1 MNSDTSSDLNIN
13 FMGDNLNVLKKDT
26 SETDYYLG
34 LIANPSKTLVDE
46 PNSSSS
52 LELSET
58 DKEENASSSSKPV
71 FQDIKIPKLSDVER
85 ESSKH
90 SVRSSEDKFS
100 FSDINR
106 SERKSERRRSERI
119 TRDDSEDFR
128 PTPPVKLTAQEIRRQ
143 KIDML
148 RKLSE
153 LKLRGYKLSKEYD
166 FNSSLEEMQ
175 YEYDMLKSF
184 ADKRNGIKLYKN
196 LILNGCSVI
205 EFFNDK
211 YDPFKFKLSGWSEH
225 MNVEVDNYDD
235 VLEELYEKYR
245 GSGGSMPPELKLL
258 LLILASASAFHFSKS
273 FESKIPGLNKMYTN
287 NAGVIPGM
295 FGGNQQQSQF
305 MSEQELNIQRQREE
319 MIQAEKQRKSQMRQQ
334 RMSGPQGGP
343 QGGPG
348 PQNMMAGMSAGGP
361 SINQNPMFQ
370 NRPNENYQNTYH
382 PVGQSAGQ
390 SAGQSTSQ
398 PIPPVTQSVPQ
409 QSFNPPTIRKSEDVN
424 DILKRLHQNDGT
436 EEESS
441 INNDRI
447 LSDTTVSEGGTR
459 RRKKKQMMVIT

>member
-13 FMGDNLNVLKKDT
+13 FMGETGNNLNVLKKDT

-52 LELSET
+52 LELSAT
-58 DKEENASSSSKPV
+58 DNENDNLSSSSKPT
-71 FQDIKIPKLSDVER
+71 FEEINLPGFADKNNDKD
-85 ESSKH
+85 
-90 SVRSSEDKFS
+90 SVRNSNKSNLYSSEDNFIN
-100 FSDINR
+100 SDKKR
-106 SERKSERRRSERI
+106 SHKKHSEKRRSEKISFNDTEPSKPKKI
-119 TRDDSEDFR
+119 T
-128 PTPPVKLTAQEIRRQ
+128 PQEIRTK
-143 KIDML
+143 KIEML

-166 FNSSLEEMQ
+166 FNSSVEDME

-205 EFFNDK
+205 EFCNDK

-258 LLILASASAFHFSKS
+258 LLVMASASAFHFSKN
-273 FESKIPGLNKMYTN
+273 FESKVPGLNKMYTN

-295 FGGNQQQSQF
+295 LNGKKPQSQF
-305 MSEQELNIQRQREE
+305 MSPQELNIQQQREE
-319 MIQAEKQRKSQMRQQ
+319 MIRAEKERKSQMRKGTINQPVSQ
-334 RMSGPQGGP
+334 P
-343 QGGPG
+343 
-348 PQNMMAGMSAGGP
+348 N
-361 SINQNPMFQ
+361 INNNLNQNPMFQ
-370 NRPNENYQNTYH
+370 NRPNENYQNSFH
-382 PVGQSAGQ
+382 PVGENLQQPVISK
-390 SAGQSTSQ
+390 SQ
-398 PIPPVTQSVPQ
+398 
-409 QSFNPPTIRKSEDVN
+409 DVN
-424 DILKRLHQNDGT
+424 DILRKLHENDGT

-441 INNDRI
+441 VNNDRI
-447 LSDTTVSEGGTR
+447 LSDTTVSEGGTH
-459 RRKKKQMMVIT
+459 RRKKKPMMVIT

>member
-13 FMGDNLNVLKKDT
+13 FMGENENNLNVLKKDT

-34 LIANPSKTLVDE
+34 LIANPSKTLIDD

-58 DKEENASSSSKPV
+58 EKDEGNLSSSSKPT
-71 FQDIKIPKLSDVER
+71 FEEINLPRFSDKDNDNDTPR
-85 ESSKH
+85 NSNKSNLYSSEEKFSRSEKRKH
-90 SVRSSEDKFS
+90 SDRK
-100 FSDINR
+100 R
-106 SERKSERRRSERI
+106 SEKISYSDTE
-119 TRDDSEDFR
+119 
-128 PTPPVKLTAQEIRRQ
+128 PVVKPKKLTPQEVRMK
-143 KIDML
+143 KIEML

-166 FNSSLEEMQ
+166 FNSSIEEME

-184 ADKRNGIKLYKN
+184 VDKRNGIKLYKN

-258 LLILASASAFHFSKS
+258 LLIMASASAFHFSKN
-273 FESKIPGLNKMYTN
+273 FESKVPGLNKMYTE

-295 FGGNQQQSQF
+295 FSNKQQKQQF
-305 MSEQELNIQRQREE
+305 MSPQELNIHHQREE
-319 MIQAEKQRKSQMRQQ
+319 MIRQEKERKQQMKNQGVRNMSSQGVNEHPNTNIPT
-334 RMSGPQGGP
+334 S
-343 QGGPG
+343 
-348 PQNMMAGMSAGGP
+348 NL
-361 SINQNPMFQ
+361 NQNPMFQ
-370 NRPNENYQNTYH
+370 NRPNDNFQNSFH
-382 PVGQSAGQ
+382 PVGNNQGIGQ
-390 SAGQSTSQ
+390 SVST
-398 PIPPVTQSVPQ
+398 PQ
-409 QSFNPPTIRKSEDVN
+409 QPVISKSEDVN
-424 DILKRLHQNDGT
+424 EILRRLHTDNGT

-447 LSDTTVSEGGTR
+447 LSDTTISEGGTR
-459 RRKKKQMMVIT
+459 RRKKKPMMVIT

>member
-13 FMGDNLNVLKKDT
+13 FMGDNNLNVLKKDT

-34 LIANPSKTLVDE
+34 LIANPSKTVINE

-58 DKEENASSSSKPV
+58 EKENNLSSSSKPA
-71 FQDIKIPKLSDVER
+71 FEEITIPKLSDKEIESLR
-85 ESSKH
+85 NSHKSSTSTENFDNFDNSDKNIFDNTSSKKK
-90 SVRSSEDKFS
+90 RSK
-100 FSDINR
+100 
-106 SERKSERRRSERI
+106 KRRSERI
-119 TRDDSEDFR
+119 NLSE
-128 PTPPVKLTAQEIRRQ
+128 PEPVAPKKLTPQEIRMK
-143 KIDML
+143 KIEML

-153 LKLRGYKLSKEYD
+153 LKLRGYKLSREYD
-166 FNSSLEEMQ
+166 FNSSIEEME

-196 LILNGCSVI
+196 LIMNGCSVI

-245 GSGGSMPPELKLL
+245 GSGGSMPPEVKLL
-258 LLILASASAFHFSKS
+258 LLILASASAFHFSKN

-295 FGGNQQQSQF
+295 INGKKQKSQF
-305 MSEQELNIQRQREE
+305 MSPQELNINQQREE
-319 MIQAEKQRKSQMRQQ
+319 IIRAEKERKAQMRNQSN
-334 RMSGPQGGP
+334 RVNPQP
-343 QGGPG
+343 NVELPTS
-348 PQNMMAGMSAGGP
+348 NL
-361 SINQNPMFQ
+361 NNNLNNNLNHNPMFQ
-370 NRPNENYQNTYH
+370 NRPNENYQNSYH
-382 PVGQSAGQ
+382 PTGNN
-390 SAGQSTSQ
+390 
-398 PIPPVTQSVPQ
+398 SV
-409 QSFNPPTIRKSEDVN
+409 SNPPAVISRSDDVN
-424 DILKRLHQNDGT
+424 DILKRLHGNEGT

-441 INNDRI
+441 VNNDRI
-447 LSDTTVSEGGTR
+447 MSDTTVSEGGTR

>member
-13 FMGDNLNVLKKDT
+13 FMGDTGNNLNVLKKDT

-34 LIANPSKTLVDE
+34 LIANPSKTLIDE

-58 DKEENASSSSKPV
+58 DKENNNSSSSKPA
-71 FQDIKIPKLSDVER
+71 FEEITLPKFSDNGTTRNDSSEER
-85 ESSKH
+85 FSRTDNFSDKRHSNRKH
-90 SVRSSEDKFS
+90 SNRN
-100 FSDINR
+100 SDNR
-106 SERKSERRRSERI
+106 HSERI
-119 TRDDSEDFR
+119 QVTDSE
-128 PTPPVKLTAQEIRRQ
+128 PVIKPKKLTPREVRMK
-143 KIDML
+143 KIEML

-166 FNSSLEEMQ
+166 FNSSIEEME

-258 LLILASASAFHFSKS
+258 LLIMASASAFHFSKN

-295 FGGNQQQSQF
+295 FNGKQKQPQF
-305 MSEQELNIQRQREE
+305 MSPQELNIQRQREE
-319 MIQAEKQRKSQMRQQ
+319 MINTEKQRKEQMRNQ
-334 RMSGPQGGP
+334 RVNQRVNPQP
-343 QGGPG
+343 NTSP
-348 PQNMMAGMSAGGP
+348 PTNL
-361 SINQNPMFQ
+361 NTNPMFQ
-370 NRPNENYQNTYH
+370 NRPSENYQNDFH
-382 PVGQSAGQ
+382 PVGS
-390 SAGQSTSQ
+390 SN
-398 PIPPVTQSVPQ
+398 PIPT
-409 QSFNPPTIRKSEDVN
+409 PPEPMINKSQDVN
-424 DILKRLHQNDGT
+424 DILKRLHQNEGT

-441 INNDRI
+441 VNNDRI
-447 LSDTTVSEGGTR
+447 ISDTTISEGGTH
-459 RRKKKQMMVIT
+459 RRKKRPMMVIT

>member
-34 LIANPSKTLVDE
+34 LIANPSKTLINE

-71 FQDIKIPKLSDVER
+71 FEDIKIPKLSEVER
-85 ESSKH
+85 VSSKH
-90 SVRSSEDKFS
+90 SVKSSEDKFS

-106 SERKSERRRSERI
+106 SERRRSERRGSERRRSERI
-119 TRDDSEDFR
+119 THDNSEDFK
-128 PTPPVKLTAQEIRRQ
+128 PTPPVRLTAQEIRRQ

-153 LKLRGYKLSKEYD
+153 LKLRGYKLSREYD
-166 FNSSLEEMQ
+166 FNSSLEEME

-211 YDPFKFKLSGWSEH
+211 YDPFSFKLSGWSEH

-258 LLILASASAFHFSKS
+258 LLVLASASAFHFSKS

-295 FGGNQQQSQF
+295 FNGNQQQSQF

-319 MIQAEKQRKSQMRQQ
+319 MIQAEKQRKAQMRQQ
-334 RMSGPQGGP
+334 HMEQ
-343 QGGPG
+343 
-348 PQNMMAGMSAGGP
+348 QNMAQARTAQPQPP

-370 NRPNENYQNTYH
+370 NRPNENYQNTFH
-382 PVGQSAGQ
+382 PVGQQ
-390 SAGQSTSQ
+390 N
-398 PIPPVTQSVPQ
+398 TQSRQPVQ
-409 QSFNPPTIRKSEDVN
+409 QPSRQPVRQPVRQQGTPSIKKSEDVN

-441 INNDRI
+441 VNNDRI
-447 LSDTTVSEGGTR
+447 LSDTTISEGGTR
-459 RRKKKQMMVIT
+459 RRKKKSMMVIT

>member
-13 FMGDNLNVLKKDT
+13 FMGDTTGNNLNVLKKDT

-58 DKEENASSSSKPV
+58 DNKDNLSSSSKPA
-71 FQDIKIPKLSDVER
+71 FEEITLPKFSDK
-85 ESSKH
+85 ESSGETNRNSNK
-90 SVRSSEDKFS
+90 SNISSSEDRFS
-100 FSDINR
+100 RTERKR
-106 SERKSERRRSERI
+106 SERKRSERI
-119 TRDDSEDFR
+119 NFSDTE
-128 PTPPVKLTAQEIRRQ
+128 PEKPKKLTPQELRMK
-143 KIDML
+143 KIEML

-153 LKLRGYKLSKEYD
+153 LKLRGYKLSREYD
-166 FNSSLEEMQ
+166 FNSSIEEME

-205 EFFNDK
+205 EFCNEK

-258 LLILASASAFHFSKS
+258 LLIMASASAFHFSKS

-287 NAGVIPGM
+287 NSGVIPGM
-295 FGGNQQQSQF
+295 FNGKQQKPQF
-305 MSEQELNIQRQREE
+305 MSPQELNIQQQREE
-319 MIQAEKQRKSQMRQQ
+319 MIRAEKERKSQMRNQRVNQQ
-334 RMSGPQGGP
+334 PNTSPP
-343 QGGPG
+343 T
-348 PQNMMAGMSAGGP
+348 NL
-361 SINQNPMFQ
+361 NQNPMFQ
-370 NRPNENYQNTYH
+370 NRPNENYQNSFH
-382 PVGQSAGQ
+382 PVGGNNQPSVGQ
-390 SAGQSTSQ
+390 SQ
-398 PIPPVTQSVPQ
+398 PVI
-409 QSFNPPTIRKSEDVN
+409 NKSEDVN
-424 DILKRLHQNDGT
+424 QILQRLHANDGT

-441 INNDRI
+441 VNNDRI

-459 RRKKKQMMVIT
+459 RRKKKSMMVIA

>member
-13 FMGDNLNVLKKDT
+13 FMGNDNANVLKKDT

-34 LIANPSKTLVDE
+34 LIANPSKTLIDE

-58 DKEENASSSSKPV
+58 EKEDNNLSSSSKPT
-71 FQDIKIPKLSDVER
+71 FEEITIPKLSDR
-85 ESSKH
+85 EKDSTKNSSK
-90 SVRSSEDKFS
+90 SNNSPEEFINSEKF
-100 FSDINR
+100 FSNKKK
-106 SERKSERRRSERI
+106 SKRKRSERI
-119 TRDDSEDFR
+119 KYSESE
-128 PTPPVKLTAQEIRRQ
+128 PVIEKPKKLTPQEIRMK
-143 KIDML
+143 KIEML

-166 FNSSLEEMQ
+166 FNSSVEEME
-175 YEYDMLKSF
+175 YEFDMLKSF

-258 LLILASASAFHFSKS
+258 LLIMASASAFHFSKN

-295 FGGNQQQSQF
+295 FSGKQQQPQF
-305 MSEQELNIQRQREE
+305 MSPQELNIRQQREE
-319 MIQAEKQRKSQMRQQ
+319 MIRAEKERKAQIRKGMASNRVN
-334 RMSGPQGGP
+334 PQP
-343 QGGPG
+343 
-348 PQNMMAGMSAGGP
+348 NIDLP
-361 SINQNPMFQ
+361 SSNLNKNPMFQ
-370 NRPNENYQNTYH
+370 NRPDENYQNSFH
-382 PVGQSAGQ
+382 PIKNSSPQVMQ
-390 SAGQSTSQ
+390 Q
-398 PIPPVTQSVPQ
+398 PVIS
-409 QSFNPPTIRKSEDVN
+409 KSNEVN
-424 DILKRLHQNDGT
+424 DILKRLHSNEGT

-441 INNDRI
+441 VNNDRI
-447 LSDTTVSEGGTR
+447 LSDTTISEGGTR
-459 RRKKKQMMVIT
+459 RRKKKPMMVIT

>member
-13 FMGDNLNVLKKDT
+13 FMGDNNLNVLKKDT

-34 LIANPSKTLVDE
+34 LIANPSKTVINE

-58 DKEENASSSSKPV
+58 EKENNLSSSSKPA
-71 FQDIKIPKLSDVER
+71 FEEITIPKLSDKEIESLR
-85 ESSKH
+85 NSHKSSISTENFENYDNSDKNFFDNTSSKKK
-90 SVRSSEDKFS
+90 RSK
-100 FSDINR
+100 
-106 SERKSERRRSERI
+106 KRRSERI
-119 TRDDSEDFR
+119 NLSE
-128 PTPPVKLTAQEIRRQ
+128 PEPVAPKKLTPQEIRMK
-143 KIDML
+143 KIELL

-153 LKLRGYKLSKEYD
+153 LKLRGYKLSREYD
-166 FNSSLEEMQ
+166 FNSSIEEME
-175 YEYDMLKSF
+175 YEEDMLKSF

-196 LILNGCSVI
+196 LIMNGCSVI

-245 GSGGSMPPELKLL
+245 GSGGSMPPEVKLL
-258 LLILASASAFHFSKS
+258 LLVLASASAFHFSKN

-295 FGGNQQQSQF
+295 INGKRQNSQF
-305 MSEQELNIQRQREE
+305 MSPQELNINQQREE
-319 MIQAEKQRKSQMRQQ
+319 MIRAEKERKSQMRNQSN
-334 RMSGPQGGP
+334 RVNPQP
-343 QGGPG
+343 NLSP
-348 PQNMMAGMSAGGP
+348 PTSDLN
-361 SINQNPMFQ
+361 NNPMFQ
-370 NRPNENYQNTYH
+370 NRPNENYQNSYH
-382 PVGQSAGQ
+382 PTGNNTVS
-390 SAGQSTSQ
+390 
-398 PIPPVTQSVPQ
+398 
-409 QSFNPPTIRKSEDVN
+409 NPPAVISRTEEVN
-424 DILKRLHQNDGT
+424 DILKRLHTNEGT

-441 INNDRI
+441 VNNDRI
-447 LSDTTVSEGGTR
+447 MSDTTVSEGGTR